1 MNKPIWKRWWVI
13 AAAVVAVVLLI
24 AVNGNDDPGTPA
36 ADAPAEQT
44 TPAEQTSPAAAGEA
58 EEAVSECLAVPD
70 EVAQHLALALHDDA
84 RAVAAAAVKP
94 GDSWVVAV
102 EVAGGPFNGD
112 RAVFETL
119 NIETPS
125 LLQAV
130 DGFARE
136 FTNLPDSAYSIADQP
151 AVDALACLP

>member
-13 AAAVVAVVLLI
+13 AAVVVAVALLI
-24 AVNGNDDPGTPA
+24 LVNGNDDPGTPA

-44 TPAEQTSPAAAGEA
+44 TPAVADDADEAEAAG
-58 EEAVSECLAVPD
+58 VECLAVPD